1 MNEDVQEYLKIF
13 VFNGKVNDFVYL
25 FIYFFYI

>member
-13 VFNGKVNDFVYL
+13 VFNGKVNDSVYL